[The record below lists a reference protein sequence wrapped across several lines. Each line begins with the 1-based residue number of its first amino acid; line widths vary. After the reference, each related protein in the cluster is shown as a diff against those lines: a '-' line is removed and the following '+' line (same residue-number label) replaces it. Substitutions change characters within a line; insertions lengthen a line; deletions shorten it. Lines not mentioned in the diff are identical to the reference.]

1 MNIQQSV
8 KVCLKKW
15 VTYNGR
21 ASRSEMWWFY
31 MFFIIYAII
40 AISSFSLISGDNFVI
55 ISGYNF
61 VIIYWFGFLVCNIVG
76 SLSCIAVGIRRLHDL
91 DRSGHWIWL
100 YFLPIIGI
108 VILVV
113 LFCMK
118 STEGANR
125 FGSLDSQ

>member
-21 ASRSEMWWFY
+21 ASRSEMWWFCMVY
-31 MFFIIYAII
+31 IIFAIF
-40 AISSFSLISGDNFVI
+40 AGNCFSLISNPTFFI
-55 ISGYNF
+55 IFYIGS
-61 VIIYWFGFLVCNIVG
+61 LVCAIVG
-76 SLSCIAVGIRRLHDL
+76 YLACIAVGIRRLHDI

-108 VILVV
+108 IILVV